1 MRPVGKRMLRVGIIG
16 GAFAGTLHAEGW
28 LNTKKAQ
35 IVAMSS
41 KSQVTRENFIK
52 RFGSNAYQDPV
63 EMIKNEELDVVS
75 LTLPN
80 KFHHSLA
87 IQALNKGIHVVC
99 EKPLSMNL
107 KQAKEMIET
116 AKRNNRKLFYA
127 EQIVF
132 SARYKKVKE
141 LLTQGAFGD
150 LIHVSHRERHG
161 GPHATWFFD
170 PEISGGGVTL
180 DMGIHG
186 IGIVQWLMRPA
197 KITHV
202 YARINSIKP
211 EYELDD
217 HCLLTLEFDNGVLAT
232 VDASWAAPGGVD
244 DVLEVLGRDGYV
256 RADLARGAAID
267 VYSLTGVGY
276 SAEKVEIEK
285 GWLKVSHEEAQTWG
299 WYAEIEHFTNCILE
313 NIESEMTGEDGLAAL
328 QVAIAAYQSAALNQ
342 RVAISEI
349 QEVEFPAELWLKQK
363 AAK

>member
-1 MRPVGKRMLRVGIIG
+1 MLKVGIIG

-28 LNTKKAQ
+28 LNTNKAV
-35 IVAMSS
+35 ITAISS
-41 KSQVTRENFIK
+41 QSEKTRSEFVS
-52 RFGSNAYQDPV
+52 RFGGRSYQDPS
-63 EMIKNEELDVVS
+63 EMIEKEDLDVIS

-80 KFHHSLA
+80 KFHHPLA
-87 IQALNKGIHVVC
+87 IQALNKGMHVVC

-107 KQAKEMIET
+107 AQAREMIDV
-116 AKRNNRKLFYA
+116 AKQNNRKLFYA

-132 SARYKKVKE
+132 SARYKKVKQ
-141 LLTQGAFGD
+141 LLQQGTFGS

-161 GPHATWFFD
+161 GPHANWFFD
-170 PEISGGGVTL
+170 PAISGGGVTL

-186 IGIVQWLMRPA
+186 IGILQWLLRPA

-202 YARINSIKP
+202 YAKINSLKP
-211 EYELDD
+211 EYDLDD
-217 HCLLTLEFDNGVLAT
+217 HCLMTLEFDNGVLAT

-276 SAEKVEIEK
+276 ATEKVEIEK

-299 WYAEIEHFTNCILE
+299 WYAEIEHFANCIINDE
-313 NIESEMTGEDGLAAL
+313 APEMSGEDGFAAL
-328 QVAIAAYQSAALNQ
+328 QVAIAAYQSAATNS
-342 RVAISEI
+342 RIAIAETKDV
-349 QEVEFPAELWLKQK
+349 QFPAESWLKK
-363 AAK
+363 K

>member
-1 MRPVGKRMLRVGIIG
+1 MHRAGNSMLKVGIIG

-28 LNTKKAQ
+28 LNTKKAT

-41 KSQVTRENFIK
+41 QSERTRADFVG
-52 RFGSNAYQDPV
+52 RFGGKSYQDPL
-63 EMIKNEELDVVS
+63 EMIENEDLDVIS

-80 KFHHSLA
+80 KFHHPLA
-87 IQALNKGIHVVC
+87 IKALNKKIHVVC

-107 KQAKEMIET
+107 QQAKEMIEA
-116 AKRNNRKLFYA
+116 AKANNVQLFYA

-141 LLTQGAFGD
+141 LLDQGAFGS
-150 LIHVSHRERHG
+150 LLHVSHRERHG
-161 GPHATWFFD
+161 GPHANWFFD
-170 PEISGGGVTL
+170 PTLSGGGVTL

-186 IGIVQWLMRPA
+186 IGILQWLLRPA
-197 KITHV
+197 KVTHV

-217 HCLLTLEFDNGVLAT
+217 HCLITMEFDNGVLAT

-276 SAEKVEIEK
+276 ATEKVEIEK

-299 WYAEIEHFTNCILE
+299 WYAEIEHFAKCILE
-313 NIESEMTGEDGLAAL
+313 NQTSEMSGEDGLAAL
-328 QVAIAAYQSAALNQ
+328 KVAIAAYESAATNK
-342 RVAISEI
+342 RIKVDEAKA
-349 QEVEFPAELWLKQK
+349 VEFPAELWLKRNLT
-363 AAK
+363 